1 MGAQAAG
8 GTDSYLGSRDPST
21 GPRQDP
27 NSRHTSFRRAY
38 YQEPEMKRKQTSGSS
53 VELFKDDRRL
63 WPLAG
68 KGKDF

>member
-1 MGAQAAG
+1 MGAQGPG
-8 GTDSYLGSRDPST
+8 GHRFQADSYLGSRDPSA

-53 VELFKDDRRL
+53 VEL
-63 WPLAG
+63 
-68 KGKDF
+68 

>member
-8 GTDSYLGSRDPST
+8 GGQTVILEAEIRPPP

-53 VELFKDDRRL
+53 VEL
-63 WPLAG
+63 
-68 KGKDF
+68 